1 MSDAGHNSVSAEQLK
16 SIVDRIQH
24 LDSEAQAVKDDM
36 KEVYAEAKG
45 NGFDVKTIRT
55 IVKLLKKDKAK
66 LQEEKAILELYA
78 SAMGYLDLV

>member
-66 LQEEKAILELYA
+66 LQEEREFLELYA

>member
-24 LDSEAQAVKDDM
+24 LDFEAQAVKDDM

-66 LQEEKAILELYA
+66 LQEEREFLELYA

>member
-1 MSDAGHNSVSAEQLK
+1 MSEAGHNSVSAEQLK

-66 LQEEKAILELYA
+66 LQEEREFLELYA